1 MNSSNLAKAA
11 ALAALLVSAPLQ
23 AGGME
28 IVGGSSPAGYVANGF
43 VQEVVI
49 VRGPHGGAYAGRP
62 GGAHAYR
69 PGYRPGY
76 RGYVGHPGYRPV
88 YPGYAGWARPGW
100 YHWGPGGAIAA
111 GAAIGFVG
119 AAAAAAWAPAPPA
132 PGLCWYYTDP
142 SQHNG
147 FWDTCP

>member
-49 VRGPHGGAYAGRP
+49 VRGPHRGAYAGRP

-69 PGYRPGY
+69 LQRRRNQKRRKG
-76 RGYVGHPGYRPV
+76 RGLREV
-88 YPGYAGWARPGW
+88 
-100 YHWGPGGAIAA
+100 
-111 GAAIGFVG
+111 
-119 AAAAAAWAPAPPA
+119 
-132 PGLCWYYTDP
+132 
-142 SQHNG
+142 
-147 FWDTCP
+147 